1 MDFLVITKT
10 KTVIK
15 VFLAII
21 RSYLSML
28 SDAAWHC
35 TSNAKCQ
42 CK

>member
-1 MDFLVITKT
+1 MDFLVITK

-15 VFLAII
+15 VFLAIL
-21 RSYLSML
+21 RSYMSML